1 MKTVDFGTTGLR
13 CSRLGLGTV
22 ELGLPYGL
30 SKESPPDDAACIR
43 LLHQAVDG
51 GVTYI
56 DTAAAYGRSE
66 ELVGLAFGGHPS
78 RPLIATKVALRDAAG
93 DPVAVPDQPEHVR
106 ASVHRSLRLLQTD
119 NLDILQIH
127 SAADAFLHDE
137 LVTTMQGLVAEGIVG
152 IWGASTYGL
161 EAPADALEEAKL
173 RVLQVAYNVLD
184 RRLEEEL
191 LPKARRQGVAIVL
204 RSVFLQGVLSDRR
217 RQLPSSMASL
227 ARAADEVAL
236 ISDQA
241 GLSLSQLA
249 LRYVLFSDV
258 GNVTIVGTAH
268 AQELAQNLA
277 ASTAGPLP
285 SDVVAALSHVEVE
298 DSELLHPSSW
308 PEQPIPSTR

>member
-1 MKTVDFGTTGLR
+1 
-13 CSRLGLGTV
+13 
-22 ELGLPYGL
+22 
-30 SKESPPDDAACIR
+30 
-43 LLHQAVDG
+43 
-51 GVTYI
+51 
-56 DTAAAYGRSE
+56 
-66 ELVGLAFGGHPS
+66 
-78 RPLIATKVALRDAAG
+78 
-93 DPVAVPDQPEHVR
+93 
-106 ASVHRSLRLLQTD
+106 
-119 NLDILQIH
+119 
-127 SAADAFLHDE
+127 
-137 LVTTMQGLVAEGIVG
+137 
-152 IWGASTYGL
+152 
-161 EAPADALEEAKL
+161 
-173 RVLQVAYNVLD
+173 
-184 RRLEEEL
+184 
-191 LPKARRQGVAIVL
+191 
-204 RSVFLQGVLSDRR
+204 
-217 RQLPSSMASL
+217 MASL